1 MERDLNPPEDV
12 IVGTCDECGYE
23 IYKDEWV
30 YRFDGKTIHED
41 CGWKWFHRNYDKYLE
56 VAE

>member
-1 MERDLNPPEDV
+1 MEANLNPPEDV

-23 IYKDEWV
+23 IYQNELV
-30 YRFDGKTIHED
+30 YCIEGKTIHED
-41 CGWKWFHRNYDKYLE
+41 CGIEWFRRNFSKYLE